1 MHLARRVGGILGV
14 SGVLALGMTGGAG
27 AAPGDGCTFEG
38 EPVGQTVSFI
48 AQEFGHSGEFN
59 PGNAHNE
66 AAPFVPG
73 GDFGADCNPTD
84 QPSPPKTF

>member
-1 MHLARRVGGILGV
+1 MRLARRVGGILGV

-48 AQEFGHSGEFN
+48 AQEVGHSGEFN
-59 PGNAHNE
+59 PGNAHE
-66 AAPFVPG
+66 EVAPLVPG
-73 GDFGADCNPTD
+73 GDFADCNPTD
-84 QPSPPKTF
+84 QPSPPKPS

>member
-1 MHLARRVGGILGV
+1 MRLARRVGGILGL

-38 EPVGQTVSFI
+38 EPVGDLVSFI
-48 AQEFGHSGEFN
+48 AQEFGHSGDFN

-66 AAPFVPG
+66 FAPFVPASDG
-73 GDFGADCNPTD
+73 VDCNPTD
-84 QPSPPKTF
+84 QPSPPKPF